1 MQQAEEE
8 EIKKGQRT
16 AVFTGVISI
25 ILGVSKH
32 AAQRLK
38 KSLASKHPPYIIA
51 LMVSFLLSSDSCS
64 SFLFRLFTWQSL
76 CCLTLGVVHFS
87 LLRQKLSGCDKQMS
101 SDRLTA

>member
-38 KSLASKHPPYIIA
+38 KSLASKPSAIYHCIDGF
-51 LMVSFLLSSDSCS
+51 FLT
-64 SFLFRLFTWQSL
+64 FF
-76 CCLTLGVVHFS
+76 
-87 LLRQKLSGCDKQMS
+87 
-101 SDRLTA
+101 